1 VSRLDPSPAHIDEMM
16 ERASRHLV
24 GCEYFEAER
33 VADRALRAA
42 RQFGDFERMARICLP
57 LQEARRQKRDQ
68 ALDIGPVAIIRA
80 QRDLPSPLVPGAY
93 LLQPPM
99 IGRDGRSLRDT
110 LDRRKTPASVL
121 TREPLT
127 RTGKWPIVGVG
138 PMVIRVQVDPPWP
151 MARVETSVSKD
162 EDDRLP
168 PTEWFVRASEAL
180 GDAAIAA
187 LDERDHP
194 HYRVDDLLDFLEA
207 HPEHEKLHQA
217 LATACREAVGVEEP
231 LLPRRRGLDDPS
243 GF

>member
-1 VSRLDPSPAHIDEMM
+1 MM

-24 GCEYFEAER
+24 ECEYFDAER
-33 VADRALRAA
+33 AAARALRAA
-42 RQFGDFERMARICLP
+42 RERNDFERMARICLP
-57 LQEARRQKRDQ
+57 LQEARRQKRDS
-68 ALDIGPVAIIRA
+68 AIDTGPVALVRA
-80 QRDLPSPLVPGAY
+80 QRDLPKPLVSGLY

-110 LDRRKTPASVL
+110 LDRRRTPASVL

-151 MARVETSVSKD
+151 IERVETSMSKD
-162 EDDRLP
+162 DDDRVP

-187 LDERDHP
+187 LDAGDHP
-194 HYRVDDLLDFLEA
+194 HYRVDDLLDFLDA

-217 LATACREAVGVEEP
+217 LADACRAAIGTDEP
-231 LLPRRRGLDDPS
+231 LLPRRRGLDEPA

>member
-1 VSRLDPSPAHIDEMM
+1 MM
-16 ERASRHLV
+16 ERASRHLAE
-24 GCEYFEAER
+24 CAYFDAEREAE
-33 VADRALRAA
+33 RALRAA
-42 RQFGDFERMARICLP
+42 RRINDFERMARICLP
-57 LQEARRQKRDQ
+57 LQEARRQKREQ
-68 ALDIGPVAIIRA
+68 AWDVGPVALVRR
-80 QRDLPSPLVPGAY
+80 QRDLPSPLVPGLY

-99 IGRDGRSLRDT
+99 IGRDGRSLRET
-110 LDRRKTPASVL
+110 LDRRKIAASVL

-127 RTGKWPIVGVG
+127 RTGKWPVVGVG

-151 MARVETSVSKD
+151 LERVETSVSKD

-187 LDERDHP
+187 LDETDHP

-217 LATACREAVGVEEP
+217 LAAACRAAIGVEEP